1 VIDGQWRAARA
12 LIGWSQTALAERIG
26 VSLLTI
32 KRMEGGVAGVSADIR
47 RRAREALEA
56 AGIEFLDHK
65 RRPGVRLRAR
75 GEP

>member
-1 VIDGQWRAARA
+1 
-12 LIGWSQTALAERIG
+12 
-26 VSLLTI
+26 
-32 KRMEGGVAGVSADIR
+32 MEGGVAGVSADIR